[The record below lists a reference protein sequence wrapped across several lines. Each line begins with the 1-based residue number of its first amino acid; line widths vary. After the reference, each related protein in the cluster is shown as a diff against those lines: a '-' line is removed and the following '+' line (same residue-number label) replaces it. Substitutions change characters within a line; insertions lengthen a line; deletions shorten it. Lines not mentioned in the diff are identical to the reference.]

1 MILCVLQDQF
11 CFSFL
16 FSQGA
21 GKIVVFVQS
30 PKKPLESSE
39 CCCAENIVIYKRWA
53 LQKKITALDYNGHW
67 NVLTMSVQPC
77 IVLCLFP
84 LFFFGIV
91 LLCCVVL
98 CLTRVFWTSCIVFC
112 SWPEKSVA
120 LKVEVILRA
129 LKQFVTA
136 GVRREAEK
144 KTQTQTTGQ
153 TDTV

>member
-53 LQKKITALDYNGHW
+53 LQKKITALDYNGH
-67 NVLTMSVQPC
+67 
-77 IVLCLFP
+77 
-84 LFFFGIV
+84 
-91 LLCCVVL
+91 
-98 CLTRVFWTSCIVFC
+98 
-112 SWPEKSVA
+112 
-120 LKVEVILRA
+120 
-129 LKQFVTA
+129 
-136 GVRREAEK
+136 
-144 KTQTQTTGQ
+144 
-153 TDTV
+153 